1 MDRMGHST
9 TRAAVIYRHRTTER
23 DRFIAAAMSQI
34 IGAEPANPDSP
45 SGTQRARE
53 DHDDS

>member
-1 MDRMGHST
+1 MGHST
-9 TRAAVIYRHRTTER
+9 TRAAVIYQHRTTRR

-34 IGAEPANPDSP
+34 IGAELANQDSP

>member
-1 MDRMGHST
+1 VREGEDRRRTGAGHW
-9 TRAAVIYRHRTTER
+9 TTER
-23 DRFIAAAMSQI
+23 DRSIAAAMSQI
-34 IGAEPANPDSP
+34 IEAELANPDSP